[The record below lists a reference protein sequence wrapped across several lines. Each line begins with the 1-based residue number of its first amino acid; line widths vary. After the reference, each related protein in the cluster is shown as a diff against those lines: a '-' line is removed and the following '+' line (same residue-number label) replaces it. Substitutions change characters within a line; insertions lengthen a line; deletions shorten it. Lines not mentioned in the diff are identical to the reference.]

1 MVTENAQRAFTL
13 VELLVTIAVMA
24 VALSL
29 AAPEAAGMIANHK
42 VRNVAQDVL
51 EGLNLARA
59 EAVRR
64 NSPVRFSLAA
74 GGWTVTQVS
83 SSALL
88 RSSAG
93 SDWTAVAVTPGG
105 TATTVTFLP
114 TGLLQAGT
122 QLAQVTVASSS
133 ADAGSRRINI
143 FGGGLIRMCDPDV
156 ADAND
161 PRRC

>member
-1 MVTENAQRAFTL
+1 MLNAQRAFTL
-13 VELLVTIAVMA
+13 VELMVTIAVMA

-42 VRNVAQDVL
+42 VKNVSQNILD
-51 EGLNLARA
+51 GLNLARA

-64 NSPVRFSLAA
+64 NSPVQFALGA

-83 SSALL
+83 SSTVL
-88 RSSAG
+88 RSSAS
-93 SDWTAVAVTPGG
+93 SDWNAMSVTPGG
-105 TATTVTFLP
+105 TATAVTFLP
-114 TGLLQAGT
+114 TGLLQAGA

-133 ADAGSRRINI
+133 ADASSRRINI
-143 FGGGLIRMCDPDV
+143 FGGGLIRMCDPAVTDG
-156 ADAND
+156 ND